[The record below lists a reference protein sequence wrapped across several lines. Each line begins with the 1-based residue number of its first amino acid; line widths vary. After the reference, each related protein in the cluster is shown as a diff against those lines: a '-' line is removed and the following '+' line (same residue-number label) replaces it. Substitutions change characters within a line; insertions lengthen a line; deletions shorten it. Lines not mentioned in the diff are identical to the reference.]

1 MGARIE
7 ERLRFMERRNDLV
20 PIAAIRRLGAM
31 VGFDV
36 VKERGSF
43 EPDAETTRR
52 VTSKALDHGLV
63 VLSCGTSAN
72 VIRILVP
79 LTASDA
85 ILDEGLGMLEESLK
99 LAA

>member
-1 MGARIE
+1 
-7 ERLRFMERRNDLV
+7 MERRNDLV

-31 VGFDV
+31 VGFDI

-43 EPDAETTRR
+43 EPDAATTKQ
-52 VTSKALDHGLV
+52 VTTKALENGLV
-63 VLSCGTSAN
+63 LLSCGTNFN

-85 ILDEGLGMLEESLK
+85 ILDEGMAMLEESLR

>member
-1 MGARIE
+1 
-7 ERLRFMERRNDLV
+7 
-20 PIAAIRRLGAM
+20 M
-31 VGFDV
+31 VGFDIV
-36 VKERGSF
+36 RERGTS
-43 EPDAETTRR
+43 EPDAATTKQ
-52 VTSKALDHGLV
+52 VTMKALEHGLV
-63 VLSCGTSAN
+63 LLSCGTEFN